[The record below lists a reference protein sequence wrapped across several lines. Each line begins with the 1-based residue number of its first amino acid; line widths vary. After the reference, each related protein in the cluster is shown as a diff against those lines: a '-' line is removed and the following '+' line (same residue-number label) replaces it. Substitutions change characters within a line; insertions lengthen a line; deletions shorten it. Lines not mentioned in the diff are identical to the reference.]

1 MSETTVQPYSPNLGR
16 VLVNVL
22 GQSLNDD
29 HIKVIRRT
37 DSPPK
42 NVQPSREMLLSSSI
56 NVLTL
61 LTATADDV
69 LQEGVLRGHEAPPSS
84 RHHYLDTV
92 NFRNFGGYTGRPD
105 QQNATMVGVL
115 TKGQNKKKKME

>member
-1 MSETTVQPYSPNLGR
+1 MRCFLYTH
-16 VLVNVL
+16 LVIILTLQHTRIVIYQL
-22 GQSLNDD
+22 TNDSD
-29 HIKVIRRT
+29 
-37 DSPPK
+37 
-42 NVQPSREMLLSSSI
+42 
-56 NVLTL
+56 VLTL

-115 TKGQNKKKKME
+115 TKGKIKKKMGIAPEKELKDVSATQSLRPK